1 MNSSL
6 NGALTAM
13 DRQKAWELLTEHTK
27 TEGLIKHALAV
38 EAAMRAY
45 AGKFGEDEEKWGI
58 VGLLHDFDY
67 DQHPSPEEHPL
78 VGAAILE
85 REGYPEDVIY
95 AIKSHADY
103 LDLPR
108 RSLMDKTLY
117 AVDELCGFLVAV
129 ALVRPGRRIA
139 DVPVKSVKKKLK
151 DKPFARSVNREDIR
165 RGCEGL
171 GVELSEH
178 IQFVV
183 AAMAR
188 VAVELGLAGESDH
201 G

>member
-1 MNSSL
+1 
-6 NGALTAM
+6 M
-13 DRQKAWELLTEHTK
+13 DRQKAWKLLAERTK

-38 EAAMRAY
+38 EASMRAY

-67 DQHPSPEEHPL
+67 DQHPSPQEHPL

-85 REGYPEDVIY
+85 REGYPDDVIY

-129 ALVRPGRRIA
+129 TLVRPGRKIA
-139 DVPVKSVKKKLK
+139 EVPVKSVKKKLK
-151 DKPFARSVNREDIR
+151 DKAFARSVNREDIR
-165 RGCEGL
+165 RGCEDL

-178 IQFVV
+178 IQFVIS
-183 AAMAR
+183 AMAR

>member
-1 MNSSL
+1 
-6 NGALTAM
+6 M
-13 DRQKAWELLTEHTK
+13 DRQKAWELLAEHTK

-38 EAAMRAY
+38 EASMLAY

-78 VGAAILE
+78 VGAEILE
-85 REGYPEDVIY
+85 REGYPDDVIY

-117 AVDELCGFLVAV
+117 AVDELCGLLVAV
-129 ALVRPGRRIA
+129 TLVRPGRKIA
-139 DVPVKSVKKKLK
+139 EVPVKSVKKKLK
-151 DKPFARSVNREDIR
+151 DKAFARSVNREDIR
-165 RGCEGL
+165 RGCEDL

-178 IQFVV
+178 IQFVIS
-183 AAMAR
+183 AMAR

>member
-1 MNSSL
+1 MI
-6 NGALTAM
+6 G
-13 DRQKAWELLTEHTK
+13 
-27 TEGLIKHALAV
+27 
-38 EAAMRAY
+38 Y
-45 AGKFGEDEEKWGI
+45 AGKFGEDEEDWGI
-58 VGLLHDFDY
+58 CGLLHDFDY
-67 DQHPSPEEHPL
+67 ERWPNPPEHPL
-78 VGAAILE
+78 KGSEILAE
-85 REGYPEDVIY
+85 HGYPEDVIY

-129 ALVRPGRRIA
+129 ALVRPGKRIA

-151 DKPFARSVNREDIR
+151 DKAFARSVSREDIR
-165 RGCEGL
+165 NGCEDL
-171 GVELSEH
+171 GVELSDH

-183 AAMAR
+183 DAMAL
-188 VAVELGLAGESDH
+188 VAAELGLAGESDT

>member
-1 MNSSL
+1 MQNSSSK
-6 NGALTAM
+6 GTFTVM
-13 DRQKAWELLTEHTK
+13 DRQGAWALLNEHTK
-27 TEGLIKHALAV
+27 TRGLIKHALAV

-45 AGKFGEDEEKWGI
+45 AGKFGENEEKWGI

-67 DQHPSPEEHPL
+67 ERHPSPEEHPL
-78 VGAAILE
+78 VGSAILE

-108 RSLMDKTLY
+108 RSLMDKTFY

-129 ALVRPGRRIA
+129 ALVRPGRKIA
-139 DVPVKSVKKKLK
+139 EVPVKSVKKKLK
-151 DKPFARSVNREDIR
+151 DKAFARSVNREDIR
-165 RGCEGL
+165 RGCEDL

-183 AAMAR
+183 SAMAG
-188 VAVELGLAGESDH
+188 VAVELGLD
-201 G
+201 